1 MIDMKR
7 RMNAECVTYLEM
19 DAMRKFNLVQTISVT
34 FLSLSKASS
43 FAKKIFQA
51 IFLFRNF
58 KKTFLRCFRPICL
71 LWGTDSFIMQPGS
84 ISQQSLTVRHILS
97 GFAVWHH
104 FAILCETINS
114 KTGDCQTYSLWICSL
129 QYQLPRILLTIVVQ
143 YDVRRLVKTQENDR
157 YYNLSGFD
165 VCDTKFPGVRLVE
178 TRELLQISE
187 CCDFFFN
194 IWNMK
199 LF

>member
-1 MIDMKR
+1 MKR

-58 KKTFLRCFRPICL
+58 KNTFLRCFRPICL

-84 ISQQSLTVRHILS
+84 ISQCSVSDCQTYSLWIL
-97 GFAVWHH
+97 VWHH

-114 KTGDCQTYSLWICSL
+114 KTGNCRTYYLWICSL

-143 YDVRRLVKTQENDR
+143 YDVRQLVETQENDR
-157 YYNLSGFD
+157 YYNLSRFD

-178 TRELLQISE
+178 TREFLQISE